1 MSFIKKIS
9 NLSTIGLS
17 KVKEKAQESY
27 LKTKA
32 EKIDKEIKNIE
43 NSNIASLQCQ
53 KNNISNKIEEM
64 KKKEKLKRQV
74 AKSLLKNEVKE
85 SKGKR
90 EEENKNLN
98 FVSRMKKEFKG
109 VPVISLVDDIVE
121 GASDIERVQKMVQN
135 NPDDPYCWLILAQCI
150 NYYKKAFF
158 ILNLAKSPIDPLG
171 TVIDL
176 GTEFGGEYIEE
187 VLDKDKWTYKRA
199 LLKSINLSIK
209 NKIKDEKNLVCIGR
223 SAQLLAMYTKEPME
237 RDNFNLMAKK
247 YLREALK
254 VVSLDS
260 KNEILFY
267 LGEIDKK
274 KVKSF
279 KYAFNNNLVN
289 AVFKGTVNAV
299 KNQSK
304 KIMNTSERIIDK
316 TVDSL
321 LKD

>member
-53 KNNISNKIEEM
+53 KNNISNKIEEI

-74 AKSLLKNEVKE
+74 AKSLLKSEVKE

-158 ILNLAKSPIDPLG
+158 ILNLAKSPVDPLG

-209 NKIKDEKNLVCIGR
+209 SKIKDEKNLVCIGR
-223 SAQLLAMYTKEPME
+223 SAQLLAMHTKEPME
-237 RDNFNLMAKK
+237 KDNFNIMAKK

-254 VVSLDS
+254 VASLDG

-274 KVKSF
+274 NVKSF
-279 KYAFNNNLVN
+279 KYAFNNNIVS

-299 KNQSK
+299 RNQSK
-304 KIMNTSERIIDK
+304 KILNTSERIIDK